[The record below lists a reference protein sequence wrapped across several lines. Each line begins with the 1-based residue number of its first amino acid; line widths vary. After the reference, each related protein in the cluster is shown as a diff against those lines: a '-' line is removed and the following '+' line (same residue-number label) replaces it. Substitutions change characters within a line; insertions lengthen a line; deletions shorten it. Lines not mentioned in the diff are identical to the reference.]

1 MIKARAIYRSGF
13 FFLSKFAPL
22 KVNDSLG
29 LNFNQ
34 LNFLKMSKTVL
45 TNDTYSNE
53 LQVYVNQERAAV
65 DLANSVGKLLFDK
78 SIELVLFRNHLADTS
93 VTEILRLHKY
103 AAEVVGKPISVFDT
117 ADLAKELYE
126 MELAPAK
133 IDIGKLASEWL
144 SARDHYKTHR
154 EFLSDKLSNFMIDAG
169 NEIEPRDVV
178 LYGFGRIGRLA
189 ARELIKQAGKGQQLR
204 LRAIVTRENDEVS
217 LKKRAAL
224 FENDSVHG
232 RFKGT
237 VDIDYE
243 HKALLINGQR
253 VYMIATNDP
262 ATVDYTSYGIDNALM
277 IDNTGVLKDR
287 AGLSKHLEAKGVSK
301 VILTA
306 PGKEVPNI
314 VYGINHRDLD
324 IENETI
330 FSAASCTTNAICPIL
345 FTVNNALKL
354 DKGHIETVH
363 AYTND
368 QNLLD
373 NMHKK
378 SRRGRSAAINMVI
391 TETGAGKAVTKVIPE
406 LADKLTA
413 NAVRVPT
420 PNGSL
425 AIIHAYVEKP
435 TTKDEINAIIRK
447 QALEGDLVNQI
458 YYSISEE
465 LVSSDIIGNECC
477 SVFDSQATI
486 VSADG
491 KGIVLYVWYDNEF
504 GYTKQVIRLAKYVA
518 KVRRNMYY

>member
-1 MIKARAIYRSGF
+1 
-13 FFLSKFAPL
+13 
-22 KVNDSLG
+22 
-29 LNFNQ
+29 
-34 LNFLKMSKTVL
+34 MSQTVFS
-45 TNDTYSNE
+45 TDTYNNE
-53 LQVYVNQERAAV
+53 LKVYVNQEKAAV
-65 DLANSVGKLLFDK
+65 DLLNSVGKLLFDK
-78 SIELVLFRNHLADTS
+78 SIELVLFRNHMVDVNA
-93 VTEILRLHKY
+93 TEIMRLHKY
-103 AAEVVGKPISVFDT
+103 AAEVVGKPISIFDT
-117 ADLAKELYE
+117 ADIARELYN

-133 IDIGKLASEWL
+133 IDIGKLSSEWL
-144 SARDHYKTHR
+144 SEREHFKSLS
-154 EFLSDKLSNFMIDAG
+154 EFLHEKLRNFMMEAG
-169 NEIEPRDVV
+169 TEFEPRDVV

-204 LRAIVTRENDEVS
+204 LRAIVTRENDDLS

-243 HKALLINGQR
+243 NRCMIVNGQR
-253 VYMIATNDP
+253 IHMIAAKDP
-262 ATVDYTSYGIDNALM
+262 AAIDYTAYGIQDALM

-287 AGLSKHLEAKGVSK
+287 AALSTHLKSKGVAK

-345 FTVNNALKL
+345 KSINDVLHI

-378 SRRGRSAAINMVI
+378 SRRGRSAAVNMVI

-406 LADKLTA
+406 LKDKLTA

-425 AIIHAYVEKP
+425 AIIHAYVDKA
-435 TTKDEINAIIRK
+435 TTRDEVNAIVRK
-447 QALEGDLVNQI
+447 SALDGDLVNQI
-458 YYSISEE
+458 FYSISEE
-465 LVSSDIIGNECC
+465 LVSSDIVGNDCC

-486 VSADG
+486 VSPDG

-518 KVRRNMYY
+518 KVRRNIYY